1 MALQRSWR
9 YLRQKDL
16 DVMDAIRER
25 LLPGRLR
32 RIRKSRSAE
41 TEAPPQAL
49 AENDESRVSEQA
61 PEESAAAETAAAM
74 GSAAPEDAG
83 PLSSPDSTCG
93 LALIAGTMILVV
105 LGATSGWLGYQTLQ
119 AQRVNTEREHYLQAV
134 RQTALNLTT
143 IDYSRAEA
151 DVQRIIDGATGEFR
165 EGFSERAQPFIDT
178 VKRAQSRSVGTVTQ
192 AGLESMKHG
201 QAQAIVAVTVT
212 TTSVA
217 GVEDAPK
224 SWRMR
229 LGMESTSDGVKASR
243 VEFVQ

>member
-1 MALQRSWR
+1 
-9 YLRQKDL
+9 
-16 DVMDAIRER
+16 MDAIRER
-25 LLPGRLR
+25 FLQGSLR
-32 RIRKSRSAE
+32 RIRRVRSDE
-41 TEAPPQAL
+41 TGQPPQAL
-49 AENDESRVSEQA
+49 TETDESRLSDNG
-61 PEESAAAETAAAM
+61 PEEMPAAKTADAM
-74 GSAAPEDAG
+74 GSVATQDTG
-83 PLSSPDSTCG
+83 PPGSPDSKCG

-105 LGATSGWLGYQTLQ
+105 LGTTSAWLGYQTLQ
-119 AQRVNTEREHYLQAV
+119 AQRANTEREHYVQAA

-151 DVQRIIDGATGEFR
+151 DVQRIVDGATGEFR

-192 AGLESMKHG
+192 AGLESMKDG

-212 TTSVA
+212 TASVT

-229 LGMESTSDGVKASR
+229 LGMESTGDGVKVSR